1 MNRANAEPAGAVPT
15 VLVAEDDQDIRELL
29 DILLVDSGYQPLLA
43 RNGQEAL
50 DLSREHVVHLA
61 LLDVAM
67 PGGMSG
73 IEVTRRLR
81 SEPSTRTLPVLL
93 LSALAQERDVAAG
106 LAAGADEYLIKP
118 FEPAVLLDRVRS
130 MLATEG

>member
-1 MNRANAEPAGAVPT
+1 MDRTNAESAGPVR

-29 DILLVDSGYQPLLA
+29 DIILVESGYESLLA

-50 DLSREHVVHLA
+50 DLTREHVVHLA

-67 PGGMSG
+67 PGGISG

-81 SEPSTRTLPVLL
+81 AEPATKGMPVLL

-118 FEPAVLLDRVRS
+118 FEAAVLLERVRR
-130 MLATEG
+130 LLGTDA

>member
-1 MNRANAEPAGAVPT
+1 MTRADAEPAGASPT
-15 VLVAEDDQDIRELL
+15 VLVAEDDRDIRELL
-29 DILLVDSGYQPLLA
+29 DILLVDSGYHPLLA

-67 PGGMSG
+67 PGGISG

-81 SEPSTRTLPVLL
+81 AQPATRALPVLL

-106 LAAGADEYLIKP
+106 MAAGADEYLIKP
-118 FEPAVLLDRVRS
+118 FEPAVLLERVRCLLELES
-130 MLATEG
+130 

>member
-81 SEPSTRTLPVLL
+81 SEPSTRALPVLL

>member
-1 MNRANAEPAGAVPT
+1 MTRADAEPDGASRT
-15 VLVAEDDQDIRELL
+15 VLVAEDDRDIRELL
-29 DILLVDSGYQPLLA
+29 DILLVDSGYHPLLA

-81 SEPSTRTLPVLL
+81 AEPATRALPVLL

-106 LAAGADEYLIKP
+106 MAAGADEYLVKP
-118 FEPAVLLDRVRS
+118 FEPAVLLERVRFL
-130 MLATEG
+130 LAP

>member
-1 MNRANAEPAGAVPT
+1 MTRADAEPAGASPT
-15 VLVAEDDQDIRELL
+15 VLVAEDDRDIRELL

-43 RNGQEAL
+43 RDGQEAL

-67 PGGMSG
+67 PGGISG

-81 SEPSTRTLPVLL
+81 AQPATRALPVLL

-106 LAAGADEYLIKP
+106 MAAGADEYLIKP
-118 FEPAVLLDRVRS
+118 FEPAVLLERVRCL
-130 MLATEG
+130 LAPEG

>member
-1 MNRANAEPAGAVPT
+1 MNRANAEPSGAVRT

-43 RNGQEAL
+43 KNGQEAL
-50 DLSREHVVHLA
+50 DLSRDHVVHLA

-67 PGGMSG
+67 PGGISG

-81 SEPSTRTLPVLL
+81 SEASTRGLPVLL

-118 FEPAVLLDRVRS
+118 FEPAVLLDRVRCL
-130 MLATEG
+130 LASGG